1 MRRDI
6 AGLLISELPAQ
17 VRNRI
22 EETTLPADRAVQRV
36 SGTAA
41 AIAARVRWSGAREGR
56 RLWRAGRSCSRLP
69 SRSFRGTSPIP
80 HGFVWWAAT

>member
-36 SGTAA
+36 SDTAA
-41 AIAARVRWSGAREGR
+41 AIAARAMKRRTRSSLEERPRPQLLASPESKFSWNLSDPTRFRLVSGN
-56 RLWRAGRSCSRLP
+56 
-69 SRSFRGTSPIP
+69 
-80 HGFVWWAAT
+80 

>member
-22 EETTLPADRAVQRV
+22 EETTLPADRTVQRV
-36 SGTAA
+36 SDAAA
-41 AIAARVRWSGAREGR
+41 AIAAARWSGASEAVSKSGR
-56 RLWRAGRSCSRLP
+56 GRSCSRLP